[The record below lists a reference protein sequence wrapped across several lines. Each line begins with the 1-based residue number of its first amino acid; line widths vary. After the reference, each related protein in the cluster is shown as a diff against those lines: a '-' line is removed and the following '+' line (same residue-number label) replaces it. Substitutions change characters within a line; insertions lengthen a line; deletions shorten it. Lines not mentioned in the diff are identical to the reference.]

1 MFAGSATE
9 KGGNEEEDVE
19 GTRRRTAVWMTV
31 GDPRRRYPIRP
42 SNDRLPCFCVST
54 APVFPLARAGST
66 RGFSIPVLGPAVLPP
81 LPSSH
86 PPEYLPVSRGCHYR
100 VPIKIKKERARQER
114 EIDRSNVQ
122 TTITTKTRNKFAFH
136 TARRARKVKKEND
149 ESLP

>member
-66 RGFSIPVLGPAVLPP
+66 RGFSTPVLGPAVLPP
-81 LPSSH
+81 S
-86 PPEYLPVSRGCHYR
+86 PPLIPLSTFLYHAVVITGYRSRSRRNARG
-100 VPIKIKKERARQER
+100 KKEKSIDLTFKRQLRQKR
-114 EIDRSNVQ
+114 EISSRF
-122 TTITTKTRNKFAFH
+122 TRLGEH
-136 TARRARKVKKEND
+136 VR
-149 ESLP
+149 